1 MIVRFGG
8 FTLDAAQR
16 QLRNQDGEVRLTPM
30 AFNLLTVLAT
40 DAPRVVPKQ
49 ELHARLWPDSFV
61 SEATLTGL
69 VKELR
74 RALGDRDTRTTIR
87 TVNRVGFGF
96 GVPVERPS
104 PRSDSRHWLTVAGK
118 RVLLRPGTNLIGR
131 DPEAVVW
138 LDFASVSR
146 RHALIVVEHDDV
158 RLAD

>member
-49 ELHARLWPDSFV
+49 ELHERLWPDSYV

-74 RALGDRDTRTTIR
+74 RALDAPGPSSYIR
-87 TVNRVGFGF
+87 TAHGVGY
-96 GVPVERPS
+96 
-104 PRSDSRHWLTVAGK
+104 A
-118 RVLLRPGTNLIGR
+118 
-131 DPEAVVW
+131 
-138 LDFASVSR
+138 FA
-146 RHALIVVEHDDV
+146 
-158 RLAD
+158 ADTG